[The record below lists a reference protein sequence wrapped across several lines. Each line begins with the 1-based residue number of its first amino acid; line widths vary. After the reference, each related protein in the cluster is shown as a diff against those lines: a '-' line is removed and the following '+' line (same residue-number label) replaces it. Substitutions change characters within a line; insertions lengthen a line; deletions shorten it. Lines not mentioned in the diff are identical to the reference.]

1 MTDSIYQGDVA
12 GVMPQLKDLAHSNTQ
27 ERVREDMASAITAL
41 DFLATSI
48 GQLAALHEADEE
60 EAIIT
65 EGRVI
70 AVKRQMIA
78 AVTGLLEAGN
88 DNA

>member
-1 MTDSIYQGDVA
+1 MDAIDFT
-12 GVMPQLKDLAHSNTQ
+12 HSNLR

-48 GQLAALHEADEE
+48 GQLAVLHESDEE

-70 AVKRQMIA
+70 AAKREMVK
-78 AVTGLLEAGN
+78 AVTGLLEAE
-88 DNA
+88 

>member
-1 MTDSIYQGDVA
+1 MTDSIYRGDVA
-12 GVMPQLKDLAHSNTQ
+12 GAMPQLKDLTHSNLR

-60 EAIIT
+60 EAVIT
-65 EGRVI
+65 EGQVLT
-70 AVKRQMIA
+70 AKREVVR
-78 AVTGLLEAGN
+78 AVTGLLEAE
-88 DNA
+88 

>member
-1 MTDSIYQGDVA
+1 MIEEFTHTNA
-12 GVMPQLKDLAHSNTQ
+12 Q

-48 GQLAALHEADEE
+48 GQLAALHETDEE
-60 EAIIT
+60 EAILT
-65 EGRVI
+65 EARVI

>member
-1 MTDSIYQGDVA
+1 MDAIDFT
-12 GVMPQLKDLAHSNTQ
+12 HSNLR

-48 GQLAALHEADEE
+48 GQLAALHGADEE

-70 AVKRQMIA
+70 AAKREMVK
-78 AVTGLLEAGN
+78 AVTGLLEGQE
-88 DNA
+88 

>member
-1 MTDSIYQGDVA
+1 MTNEFSHTNA
-12 GVMPQLKDLAHSNTQ
+12 A

-48 GQLAALHEADEE
+48 GQLAAMHEADEE

-78 AVTGLLEAGN
+78 AVTGLLEGQE
-88 DNA
+88 

>member
-1 MTDSIYQGDVA
+1 MDAIDFT
-12 GVMPQLKDLAHSNTQ
+12 HSNLR

-70 AVKRQMIA
+70 AAKREVVR
-78 AVTGLLEAGN
+78 AVTGLLEVSN
-88 DNA
+88 D

>member
-1 MTDSIYQGDVA
+1 MTNEFSHTNA
-12 GVMPQLKDLAHSNTQ
+12 A

-41 DFLATSI
+41 DFLASSI

-60 EAIIT
+60 EAILT

-78 AVTGLLEAGN
+78 AVTGLLEAE
-88 DNA
+88 

>member
-1 MTDSIYQGDVA
+1 MIEEFTYTNA
-12 GVMPQLKDLAHSNTQ
+12 Q

-48 GQLAALHEADEE
+48 GQLASLHETDEE
-60 EAIIT
+60 EAILT

-88 DNA
+88 DNT

>member
-1 MTDSIYQGDVA
+1 MDAIDFT
-12 GVMPQLKDLAHSNTQ
+12 HSNAQ

-41 DFLATSI
+41 DFLASSI
-48 GQLAALHEADEE
+48 GQLAALHEIDEE

-65 EGRVI
+65 EGQVLAAKREM
-70 AVKRQMIA
+70 VK

>member
-1 MTDSIYQGDVA
+1 MDAIDFT
-12 GVMPQLKDLAHSNTQ
+12 HSNLR

-48 GQLAALHEADEE
+48 GQLAALHETDEE

-65 EGRVI
+65 EGQVLAAKREM
-70 AVKRQMIA
+70 VK
-78 AVTGLLEAGN
+78 AVTGLLEAE
-88 DNA
+88 

>member
-1 MTDSIYQGDVA
+1 MIEEFTYTNA
-12 GVMPQLKDLAHSNTQ
+12 Q

-48 GQLAALHEADEE
+48 GQLAALHESDEE
-60 EAIIT
+60 EAILT

-70 AVKRQMIA
+70 AAKRQMIA

>member
-1 MTDSIYQGDVA
+1 MTEFSHTNA
-12 GVMPQLKDLAHSNTQ
+12 A

-48 GQLAALHEADEE
+48 GQLAALHETDEE

-70 AVKRQMIA
+70 AAKREMVK
-78 AVTGLLEAGN
+78 AVTGLLEAE
-88 DNA
+88 

>member
-1 MTDSIYQGDVA
+1 MDAIDFT
-12 GVMPQLKDLAHSNTQ
+12 HSNLR

-48 GQLAALHEADEE
+48 GQLAALHETDEE

-70 AVKRQMIA
+70 AAKREVVR
-78 AVTGLLEAGN
+78 AVTGLLEAE
-88 DNA
+88 

>member
-1 MTDSIYQGDVA
+1 MTEFSHTNA
-12 GVMPQLKDLAHSNTQ
+12 A

-48 GQLAALHEADEE
+48 GHLAALHEADEE

>member
-1 MTDSIYQGDVA
+1 MTEFSHINA
-12 GVMPQLKDLAHSNTQ
+12 A

-70 AVKRQMIA
+70 AVKREMVK
-78 AVTGLLEAGN
+78 AVTGLLEAE
-88 DNA
+88 

>member
-1 MTDSIYQGDVA
+1 MIEEFTHA
-12 GVMPQLKDLAHSNTQ
+12 NAQ

-41 DFLATSI
+41 NFLATSI

-60 EAIIT
+60 DAIIT

-70 AVKRQMIA
+70 AVKRQMIE
-78 AVTGLLEAGN
+78 AVTGLLEAE
-88 DNA
+88 

>member
-1 MTDSIYQGDVA
+1 MGEFSHTNA
-12 GVMPQLKDLAHSNTQ
+12 A
-27 ERVREDMASAITAL
+27 ERVREAMANAITAL

>member
-1 MTDSIYQGDVA
+1 MIEEFTHTNA
-12 GVMPQLKDLAHSNTQ
+12 Q

-48 GQLAALHEADEE
+48 GQLAALHESDEE

-70 AVKRQMIA
+70 AVKRQMVA

>member
-1 MTDSIYQGDVA
+1 MIEEFTHTNA
-12 GVMPQLKDLAHSNTQ
+12 Q
-27 ERVREDMASAITAL
+27 ERVREDIASAITAL

-48 GQLAALHEADEE
+48 GQLAALHESDEE

-70 AVKRQMIA
+70 AAKREMVK

>member
-1 MTDSIYQGDVA
+1 MIEEFT
-12 GVMPQLKDLAHSNTQ
+12 HSNAQ

-41 DFLATSI
+41 DFLATTI

-78 AVTGLLEAGN
+78 AVTGLLEAE
-88 DNA
+88 

>member
-1 MTDSIYQGDVA
+1 MTNEFSHTNA
-12 GVMPQLKDLAHSNTQ
+12 A

-41 DFLATSI
+41 NFLATSI
-48 GQLAALHEADEE
+48 GQLAALHETDEE

-70 AVKRQMIA
+70 AVKRQMIE
-78 AVTGLLEAGN
+78 AVTGLLEAE
-88 DNA
+88 

>member
-1 MTDSIYQGDVA
+1 MIEEFTHTNA
-12 GVMPQLKDLAHSNTQ
+12 Q

-48 GQLAALHEADEE
+48 GQLAAMHETDEE

-70 AVKRQMIA
+70 AAKREMVK
-78 AVTGLLEAGN
+78 AVTGLLEAE
-88 DNA
+88 

>member
-1 MTDSIYQGDVA
+1 MTEFSHTNA
-12 GVMPQLKDLAHSNTQ
+12 A

-48 GQLAALHEADEE
+48 GQLAALHESDEE
-60 EAIIT
+60 EAILT

>member
-1 MTDSIYQGDVA
+1 MIEEFTHTNA
-12 GVMPQLKDLAHSNTQ
+12 Q

-48 GQLAALHEADEE
+48 GRLAALHEADEE

-78 AVTGLLEAGN
+78 AVTGLLEE
-88 DNA
+88 

>member
-1 MTDSIYQGDVA
+1 MTEFSHTNA
-12 GVMPQLKDLAHSNTQ
+12 A

-41 DFLATSI
+41 DFLASSI
-48 GQLAALHEADEE
+48 GQLAALHETDEE

-78 AVTGLLEAGN
+78 AVTGLLEGWR
-88 DNA
+88 

>member
-1 MTDSIYQGDVA
+1 MIEEFTHTNA
-12 GVMPQLKDLAHSNTQ
+12 Q
-27 ERVREDMASAITAL
+27 ERVREDMSSAITAL

-48 GQLAALHEADEE
+48 GRLAALHEADEE

-70 AVKRQMIA
+70 AVKRQMIE
-78 AVTGLLEAGN
+78 AVTGLLEAE
-88 DNA
+88 

>member
-1 MTDSIYQGDVA
+1 MTEFSHTNA
-12 GVMPQLKDLAHSNTQ
+12 A

-48 GQLAALHEADEE
+48 GQLAALHESDEE

-70 AVKRQMIA
+70 AAKREMVK
-78 AVTGLLEAGN
+78 AVTGLLEA
-88 DNA
+88 DDD

>member
-1 MTDSIYQGDVA
+1 MTNEFSHTNA
-12 GVMPQLKDLAHSNTQ
+12 A
-27 ERVREDMASAITAL
+27 ERVREAMASAITAL

-48 GQLAALHEADEE
+48 GQLAALHESDEE

-70 AVKRQMIA
+70 AVKRQMIE
-78 AVTGLLEAGN
+78 AVTGLLEA
-88 DNA
+88 

>member
-1 MTDSIYQGDVA
+1 MDAIDFT
-12 GVMPQLKDLAHSNTQ
+12 HSNLR

-48 GQLAALHEADEE
+48 GQLAALHESDEE
-60 EAIIT
+60 EAILT

-70 AVKRQMIA
+70 AAKREVVR
-78 AVTGLLEAGN
+78 AVTGLLEAE
-88 DNA
+88 

>member
-1 MTDSIYQGDVA
+1 MINEFSHTNA
-12 GVMPQLKDLAHSNTQ
+12 A

-41 DFLATSI
+41 DFLASSI

-70 AVKRQMIA
+70 AAKREMVK

>member
-1 MTDSIYQGDVA
+1 MEKMIEEFTHTNA
-12 GVMPQLKDLAHSNTQ
+12 Q

-41 DFLATSI
+41 NFLATSI
-48 GQLAALHEADEE
+48 GQLAARHEADEE

-70 AVKRQMIA
+70 AVKRQMIE
-78 AVTGLLEAGN
+78 AVTGLLEAE
-88 DNA
+88 

>member
-1 MTDSIYQGDVA
+1 MTEFSHTNA
-12 GVMPQLKDLAHSNTQ
+12 Q

-60 EAIIT
+60 EAILT